1 MNFGYLTIINKKE
14 NKMTLIKWN
23 PIVRPTLFNEIDSWF
38 NNITS
43 DFPSFINEE
52 SQWKPCFEVLN
63 SKEAY
68 RVRADLPGM
77 VKKDVNIEINDDVI
91 TIKGERKNEYSDNNH
106 YSEFSYGKFSRSFS
120 LPDDVICDD
129 IKASMKDG
137 VLALAIPR
145 MKQIESKTKKI
156 TIK

>member
-1 MNFGYLTIINKKE
+1 
-14 NKMTLIKWN
+14 MTLIKWN
-23 PIVRPTLFNEIDSWF
+23 PVMRPSLFNEIENWF
-38 NNITS
+38 NNVATELPAFYNHTS
-43 DFPSFINEE
+43 E
-52 SQWKPCFEVLN
+52 WKPSFEVLN
-63 SKEAY
+63 SKDSY
-68 RVRADLPGM
+68 RVRADLPGLT
-77 VKKDVNIEINDDVI
+77 KKDVDIEINDDVI